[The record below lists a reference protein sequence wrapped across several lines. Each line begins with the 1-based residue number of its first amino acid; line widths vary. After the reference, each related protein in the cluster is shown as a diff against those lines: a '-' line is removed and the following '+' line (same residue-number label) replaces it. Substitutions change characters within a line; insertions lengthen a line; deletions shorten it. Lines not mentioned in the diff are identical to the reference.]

1 MIRTKTKNRARK
13 DRRVA
18 EQATESLHH
27 HDRVEAVFSV
37 RDAECSFVE
46 RDFRQALHISNQILR
61 DDYGKPS
68 TSDPDVCQQLSTRVC
83 FQFDPSH
90 SNRTLRV
97 DLGSKP
103 SPTDQAATI
112 ALQSWYEITKQ
123 KKPLDQGL
131 DHLRPFLDHY
141 QLHPMPL
148 DVMIIFLQFC
158 QTHHHV
164 AEATAI
170 TLEVLIHRFQNDGPG
185 DESWNDSYG
194 ELFENLLTCLLPRFD
209 DHDFVRYHL
218 QGLLQRTDTAFPPS
232 LESLSIPSSQKPNLQ
247 TMNAILSLLQDL
259 PPTQDKDK
267 GKLSRWSTY
276 IESSKNFLQDAIDR
290 EKGAATSLDSV
301 SSTKVSEPEPS
312 PSTVTTSSR
321 QLQETRSLWENTR
334 RQWYAVVA
342 SWTQTLVD
350 HPQKW
355 EYRGKL
361 AFSLAIILLA
371 WRKKRRLARM
381 SKGFA
386 TLLLSPVSELVEA
399 LLAPSGSHARPSLN
413 SSP

>member
-18 EQATESLHH
+18 EQATASLDH

-37 RDAECSFVE
+37 RDAERSFIE

-61 DDYGKPS
+61 DDFGKPS

-103 SPTDQAATI
+103 SPTDQAAAI

-158 QTHHHV
+158 QAHHHV

-170 TLEVLIHRFQNDGPG
+170 TLELLIYRFHNDGRI

-218 QGLLQRTDTAFPPS
+218 QGLFQRTDTAFPPS
-232 LESLSIPSSQKPNLQ
+232 LESLSISLSQTPNLQ
-247 TMNAILSLLQDL
+247 TMNAILSLLQEL
-259 PPTQDKDK
+259 PPTQDENKDK
-267 GKLSRWSTY
+267 FSRWSTY
-276 IESSKNFLQDAIDR
+276 IESSKNFLQDAIER
-290 EKGAATSLDSV
+290 EKSAATSLDSA
-301 SSTKVSEPEPS
+301 SSTKASDSEPS
-312 PSTVTTSSR
+312 PSTVTASSR
-321 QLQETRSLWENTR
+321 QPQGTRSLWAATR

-342 SWTQTLVD
+342 SWTRTLVD
-350 HPQKW
+350 DPHKW
-355 EYRGKL
+355 EYRGTL
-361 AFSLAIILLA
+361 AFSLAMMLLA
-371 WRKKRRLARM
+371 WRKKRRLARI
-381 SKGFA
+381 SKGMA

-399 LLAPSGSHARPSLN
+399 LVPSGPHARPSLAI
-413 SSP
+413 SP